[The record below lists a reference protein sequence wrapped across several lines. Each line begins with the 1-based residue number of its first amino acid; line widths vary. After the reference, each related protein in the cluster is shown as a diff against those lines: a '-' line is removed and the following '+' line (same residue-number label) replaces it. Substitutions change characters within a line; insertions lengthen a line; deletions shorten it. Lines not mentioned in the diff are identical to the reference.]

1 MLGVGGHHSGQV
13 WGEAPVV
20 HQQDL
25 VEPPRQIGIHG
36 HDQASGP
43 EVVEAEGDWEMSRD
57 RESWG
62 HQGKEIETEERCQD
76 ALKVLGQRHH

>member
-1 MLGVGGHHSGQV
+1 MLGVDGHHSGQV
-13 WGEAPVV
+13 WGEALVV

-43 EVVEAEGDWEMSRD
+43 EVEEAEDDWEMSRD

-62 HQGKEIETEERCQD
+62 HRGKEIETGERCQD
-76 ALKVLGQRHH
+76 ALKVLGQRHR

>member
-13 WGEAPVV
+13 WGEAPVA

-62 HQGKEIETEERCQD
+62 HQGKEIETGERCQD
-76 ALKVLGQRHH
+76 ALKVLGQRHR